1 MTRINNSPAQ
11 APIKWRCSLKHCI
24 LGAVWPNAD
33 DRLFGSLLVE
43 KNGFAISQPP
53 NGHGL
58 NMIFSRLFPFFGFFG
73 KELAMDLGTA
83 NTLLYSPAEGIVL
96 NEPSVVA
103 LETRTGHLVAVGKEA
118 KEFLGR
124 TPERI
129 RAIRP
134 LKDGVIA
141 DFEVTKAMIAFFI
154 RKVISG
160 FRMAKP
166 RMVICVPTGITQVE
180 KRAVIESAHQAGAR
194 EVRLVEEPM
203 AAAIGAGL
211 PIEEPVGNMVVDIGG
226 GTTEVAVI
234 SLSAVAYAESVRVA
248 GDELN
253 EAIQRYMQDR
263 FQLLIGENMAE
274 QIKIEIGSAY
284 PLSDPLSMEVAGK
297 NMVTGTPGIVEVT
310 DEHIREATKEPVGII
325 VGAVRKALEKTPPE
339 LVTDI
344 ASRGLLLAGGG
355 SLLRGLDRLIADE
368 THLHVMLDDDPL
380 TTIVRGSGKTIE
392 YRKHYQQV
400 FIN

>member
-1 MTRINNSPAQ
+1 
-11 APIKWRCSLKHCI
+11 
-24 LGAVWPNAD
+24 
-33 DRLFGSLLVE
+33 
-43 KNGFAISQPP
+43 
-53 NGHGL
+53 
-58 NMIFSRLFPFFGFFG
+58 MIFSRLLGLLG
-73 KELAMDLGTA
+73 KDLAMDLGTA
-83 NTLLYSPAEGIVL
+83 NTLLYTPHEGIVL

-103 LETRTGHLVAVGKEA
+103 IDARSGQLVAVGKEA

-134 LKDGVIA
+134 MKDGVIA
-141 DFEVTKAMIAFFI
+141 DFEVTKEMIAYFI
-154 RKVISG
+154 RKVITG
-160 FRMAKP
+160 FRLAKP
-166 RMVICVPTGITQVE
+166 KIVICVPTGITQVE

-234 SLSAVAYAESVRVA
+234 SLSAIAYSESVRVA

-253 EAIQRYMQDR
+253 EAIQRYMQDQ
-263 FQLLIGENMAE
+263 FQLLIGENMSE
-274 QIKIEIGSAY
+274 QIKIRIGSAF
-284 PLSDPLSMEVAGK
+284 PLPEPLTMEVAGK
-297 NMVTGTPGIVEVT
+297 NMVTGTPGIVEVN
-310 DEHIREATKEPVGII
+310 DGHIREAIKDPVSII

-339 LVTDI
+339 LVADI

-355 SLLRGLDRLIADE
+355 SLLRGLDKLIAEE
-368 THLHVMLDDDPL
+368 TRLHVMLDDDPL
-380 TTIVRGSGKTIE
+380 TTVVRGTGRTIE

-400 FIN
+400 YIN

>member
-1 MTRINNSPAQ
+1 MIF
-11 APIKWRCSLKHCI
+11 
-24 LGAVWPNAD
+24 
-33 DRLFGSLLVE
+33 DRLFRFL
-43 KNGFAISQPP
+43 
-53 NGHGL
+53 
-58 NMIFSRLFPFFGFFG
+58 G
-73 KELAMDLGTA
+73 KDLAMDLGTA
-83 NTLLYSPAEGIVL
+83 NTLLYTPAEGIVL

-103 LETRTGHLVAVGKEA
+103 IEARTGNLVAVGKEA

-124 TPERI
+124 TPDRI

-134 LKDGVIA
+134 MKDGVIA
-141 DFEVTKAMIAFFI
+141 DFEVTKEMIAFFI
-154 RKVISG
+154 RKVITG
-160 FRMAKP
+160 FRITKP
-166 RMVICVPTGITQVE
+166 KIVICVPTGITQVE
-180 KRAVIESAHQAGAR
+180 KRAVIESAQQAGAR

-253 EAIQRYMQDR
+253 EAVQRYMQDQ

-274 QIKIEIGSAY
+274 QIKIRVGSAV
-284 PLSDPLSMEVAGK
+284 PLPEPLTMEVAGK
-297 NMVTGTPGIVEVT
+297 NMVTGTPGMVEVT
-310 DEHIREATKEPVGII
+310 DGHIREAIKDPVAVI

-339 LVTDI
+339 LVADI

-355 SLLRGLDRLIADE
+355 SLLRGLDKLIGQE
-368 THLHVMLDDDPL
+368 TQLHVMLDDDPL
-380 TTIVRGSGKTIE
+380 TTVVRGTGKTIE
-392 YRKHYQQV
+392 YRRNYQQV